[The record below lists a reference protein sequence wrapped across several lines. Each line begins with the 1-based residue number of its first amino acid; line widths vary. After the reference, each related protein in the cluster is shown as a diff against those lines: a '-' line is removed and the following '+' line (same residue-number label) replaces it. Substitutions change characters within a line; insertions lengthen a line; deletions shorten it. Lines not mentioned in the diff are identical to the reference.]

1 MTWQPLI
8 ISLKVTA
15 VATALASL
23 AGLALALWLARGRFR
38 GQSLVETLVSLPLVL
53 PPTVVGFY
61 LLSALGREGPL
72 GRLFSINLLFTWPA
86 AAIASAVMALPLM
99 VRASK
104 AAIEGVNPEVEKAA
118 RTLGSAE
125 WEVMIRVTI
134 PLASRGILAGMIL
147 AFARALGEFGATL
160 MVAGNI
166 PDKTQTIPLAIYDAV
181 QLGRLDQANALVLA
195 VTLVAFAVIWSVN
208 RAQRGW

>member
-23 AGLALALWLARGRFR
+23 AGLALALWLARSRFP

-61 LLSALGREGPL
+61 LLSALGKEGPL
-72 GRLFSINLLFTWPA
+72 SRLFSINLLFTWPA
-86 AAIASAVMALPLM
+86 AAVASAVMALPLM

-125 WEVMIRVTI
+125 WEVTLRVTI
-134 PLASRGILAGMIL
+134 PLARRGILAGMIL

-166 PDKTQTIPLAIYDAV
+166 PAKTQTIPLAIYDAV

-195 VTLVAFAVIWSVN
+195 VTLVAFAVIWLVN
-208 RAQRGW
+208 RAQRSW

>member
-1 MTWQPLI
+1 MIWQPLI

-23 AGLALALWLARGRFR
+23 AGLALALWFARRRFP
-38 GQSLVETLVSLPLVL
+38 GQSLAETLVSLPLVL

-61 LLSALGREGPL
+61 LLSVLGNGGPL
-72 GRLFSINLLFTWPA
+72 GRLFSINILFTWPA
-86 AAIASAVMALPLM
+86 AALASAVMALPLM

-125 WEVMIRVTI
+125 WEVMLRVTI
-134 PLASRGILAGMIL
+134 PLARRGILAGMIL

-195 VTLVAFAVIWSVN
+195 VTLVAFAVIWLVN
-208 RAQRGW
+208 RAQRVW

>member
-1 MTWQPLI
+1 
-8 ISLKVTA
+8 
-15 VATALASL
+15 
-23 AGLALALWLARGRFR
+23 LARGRFR

-72 GRLFSINLLFTWPA
+72 DRLFSINLLFTWPA